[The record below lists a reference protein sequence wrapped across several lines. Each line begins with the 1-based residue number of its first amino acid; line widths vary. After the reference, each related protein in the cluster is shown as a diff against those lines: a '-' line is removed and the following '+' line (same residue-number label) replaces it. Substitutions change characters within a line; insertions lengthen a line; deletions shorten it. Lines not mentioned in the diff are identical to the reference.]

1 MMTPAATPDPI
12 KPTSIS
18 SAAESFPLQES
29 PTKSEVKLTTLPTT
43 GHKDPLADAELACK
57 LAVDVEKL
65 DKLVDGLTR
74 KSLNGPTSLD
84 TRWKEVLE
92 LQEREST
99 RHSISVARCYP
110 MKNRLPDVLPYDHNR
125 VELPTTKDDYI
136 NASLVPALSP
146 GAPSFIA
153 TQTPLPC
160 SQQDFWTMIWQQSV
174 EIVVCLLSDA
184 EIPKPSPST
193 TAIYWPVEKGR
204 DVISGPWTITL
215 QSSNIRSYCHERILG
230 LSKNVIL
237 FLQLPFSM
245 NF

>member
-1 MMTPAATPDPI
+1 V
-12 KPTSIS
+12 
-18 SAAESFPLQES
+18 E
-29 PTKSEVKLTTLPTT
+29 
-43 GHKDPLADAELACK
+43 
-57 LAVDVEKL
+57 VEKL